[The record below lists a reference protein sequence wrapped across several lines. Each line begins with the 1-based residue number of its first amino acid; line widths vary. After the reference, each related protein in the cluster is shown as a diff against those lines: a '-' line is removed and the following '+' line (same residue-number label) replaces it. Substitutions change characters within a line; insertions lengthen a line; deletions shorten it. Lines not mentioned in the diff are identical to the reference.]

1 VPVRVVVYTDAV
13 YREIGGAFYGEIAF
27 TLFVGALASAVDE
40 VTVVGRLDPDGGAS
54 HYPLPPGVRFVP
66 LPYYASLSRP
76 LRVISTL
83 YRSLRLYWRT
93 LDDADGA
100 WLFGPYLH
108 AQLFAAIAAARRRRV
123 VLGVRQDFPA
133 YVRRRRPGVRW
144 MHLAAD
150 VLEGSWR
157 MLAHHCRVVVVGPA
171 LASHYTRAK
180 RLLVLTVSLI
190 SSDDISAGEDAATR
204 SYDGELTLLSVGRL
218 DEEKNPLLLADI
230 LASLRRDGS
239 RWRMIV
245 CGDGDLQPA
254 LAERLAALGLSD
266 AVELRG
272 HVALHEGLLELYRS
286 SHAFVHVSWTEGL
299 PQVLTEAFA
308 SGVPVVA
315 TAVGGV
321 PEAVD
326 GAALLIPPGDAEA
339 AAAALVQV
347 TSDAALRQRLVLA
360 GFANARHHT
369 LERELERVVEFIGR
383 P

>member
-1 VPVRVVVYTDAV
+1 VRVVVYTDAV
-13 YREIGGAFYGEIAF
+13 YRELDGVIYGEIAF
-27 TLFVGALASAVDE
+27 TLFVGALASTVDE
-40 VTVVGRLDPDGGAS
+40 VTVVGRLSPDAGAA
-54 HYPLPPGVRFVP
+54 HYPLPPGVRFVA

-76 LRVISTL
+76 QRVISTL
-83 YRSLRLYWRT
+83 YRSLRLYWRA
-93 LDDADGA
+93 LDDADAA

-108 AQLFAAIAAARRRRV
+108 AQLFAVIAMARRRRV

-133 YVRRRRPGVRW
+133 YVRGRRPGVRW
-144 MHLAAD
+144 MHVAAD
-150 VLEGSWR
+150 LLEGTWR
-157 MLAHHCRVVVVGPA
+157 MLARRCRVVVVGPA
-171 LASHYTRAK
+171 LASHYSRAK

-190 SSDDISAGEDAATR
+190 SAQDIADGERAVAR

-218 DEEKNPLLLADI
+218 DEEKNPLLLADV
-230 LASLRRDGS
+230 LAGLRQDGS

-254 LAERLAALGLSD
+254 LAERLAALGLSEAAD
-266 AVELRG
+266 LRG

-326 GAALLIPPGDAEA
+326 GAALLVPPGDAAA
-339 AAAALVQV
+339 AAAALVRV
-347 TSDAALRQRLVLA
+347 TSDAALRARLVAA
-360 GFANARHHT
+360 GFANAHAHT
-369 LERELERVVEFIGR
+369 LERELKRVVEFMAQ